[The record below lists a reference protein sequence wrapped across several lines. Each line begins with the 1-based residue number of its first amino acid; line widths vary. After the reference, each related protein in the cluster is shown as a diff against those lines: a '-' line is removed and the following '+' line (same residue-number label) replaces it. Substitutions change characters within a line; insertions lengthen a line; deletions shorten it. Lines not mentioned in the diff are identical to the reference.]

1 MSDLVGRGSRLAM
14 AASQG
19 LRRLTGTSFFGPMCS
34 PSRAHD
40 AAAMETPH
48 TPHVGFKVS
57 VARRL
62 VDDRPWHA
70 PDRGSAALRCRSL
83 QIRQNTTPLRALSGR
98 SGASPY
104 QRWATTAEPSSQ
116 RPQHCRQIH
125 DRLIF
130 PNTIAAL
137 GQQSSLNRSQ
147 IIQVQHLLT
156 DRVDQNFAKLKEKRQ
171 RL

>member
-40 AAAMETPH
+40 AAAIETA
-48 TPHVGFKVS
+48 HVGFKVS

-83 QIRQNTTPLRALSGR
+83 QIRQNTTPLRSLSGR

-104 QRWATTAEPSSQ
+104 QRWDRPADGKNHPDHNRYAGPARSALCCNLARNTSGTSVDFCWLEHGAFGNIPGIAYRGCFSSV
-116 RPQHCRQIH
+116 
-125 DRLIF
+125 
-130 PNTIAAL
+130 A
-137 GQQSSLNRSQ
+137 SLSEY
-147 IIQVQHLLT
+147 HG
-156 DRVDQNFAKLKEKRQ
+156 
-171 RL
+171 